1 MSTLSRMAFAIAAGC
16 CIPVAGAADLQTI
29 VDQAIK
35 PIMKEHDV
43 AGIAVAVTIDG
54 KPAFFSYGVASK
66 ETGAPVSEHT
76 LFELGSVSKTFTAT
90 MASYALV
97 QGKLS
102 LDDHPSRYVPKLKG
116 APLDKATVL
125 NFGTYTAGGLPLQ
138 FPDEVSD
145 DEQGMLA
152 YFGHFKPSAAPG
164 QVRVYSN
171 PSLGMFGHLAGLSLK
186 ANPADVLEK
195 QILPKLG
202 MTHTY
207 LRMQQS
213 AMANY
218 AWGYNQDNKPVRMG
232 QELFSGQTYGV
243 RSSTSD
249 LIRYVQ
255 ANIDPSQLD
264 ATLRSAIEG
273 THVGYYRVGGMVQG
287 LGWERY
293 AMPVSLDTLQDGN
306 SSKMSREANP
316 VTLLTPPKP
325 PSDNVWYNKT
335 GATNGF
341 GAYIAFVPAKKIG
354 IVILANKN
362 YPIADRV
369 KAAYAIL
376 NALKD

>member
-1 MSTLSRMAFAIAAGC
+1 
-16 CIPVAGAADLQTI
+16 
-29 VDQAIK
+29 
-35 PIMKEHDV
+35 
-43 AGIAVAVTIDG
+43 
-54 KPAFFSYGVASK
+54 
-66 ETGAPVSEHT
+66 
-76 LFELGSVSKTFTAT
+76 
-90 MASYALV
+90 
-97 QGKLS
+97 
-102 LDDHPSRYVPKLKG
+102 
-116 APLDKATVL
+116 
-125 NFGTYTAGGLPLQ
+125 
-138 FPDEVSD
+138 
-145 DEQGMLA
+145 
-152 YFGHFKPSAAPG
+152 
-164 QVRVYSN
+164 
-171 PSLGMFGHLAGLSLK
+171 
-186 ANPADVLEK
+186 
-195 QILPKLG
+195 
-202 MTHTY
+202 
-207 LRMQQS
+207 
-213 AMANY
+213 
-218 AWGYNQDNKPVRMG
+218 MG

-264 ATLRSAIEG
+264 ATLRNAIEG

-341 GAYIAFVPAKKIG
+341 GAYVAFVPAKKIG

-369 KAAYAIL
+369 KAAYAIM